1 MESCVE
7 ELVKLLELEL
17 FNVVRVVR
25 ISGMCGIGK
34 TTLDCALYERISHHY
49 DFCCFIDDVKK
60 IYQDSGALCIRCTKQ
75 LLSQF
80 LNEENLEICNVYE
93 GTCLVWSSLRNA
105 RTLIVIDHVDK
116 VGQLMMFTGRRET
129 LLRECLGGGSRVI
142 IISRDEHILRK
153 HGVDDVY

>member
-1 MESCVE
+1 
-7 ELVKLLELEL
+7 
-17 FNVVRVVR
+17 
-25 ISGMCGIGK
+25 MCGIGN
-34 TTLDCALYERISHHY
+34 TTLDRALYERISHHY
-49 DFCCFIDDVKK
+49 DFCCFIDDVRK
-60 IYQDSGALCIRCTKQ
+60 IYQDSSASCIRCTKQ

>member
-1 MESCVE
+1 M
-7 ELVKLLELEL
+7 

-60 IYQDSGALCIRCTKQ
+60 IYQDSGALCIRCTEQ